1 MKTAN
6 LPSIVQKY
14 YADEARRLA
23 DGLSKEDD
31 CGIHRQKLTR
41 AAQYLMARTL
51 AQFEQ
56 KNAQVLNV

>member
-23 DGLSKEDD
+23 DGLSKDD
-31 CGIHRQKLTR
+31 CGIGRQKLAR
-41 AAQYLMARTL
+41 AAQYLMAQTL